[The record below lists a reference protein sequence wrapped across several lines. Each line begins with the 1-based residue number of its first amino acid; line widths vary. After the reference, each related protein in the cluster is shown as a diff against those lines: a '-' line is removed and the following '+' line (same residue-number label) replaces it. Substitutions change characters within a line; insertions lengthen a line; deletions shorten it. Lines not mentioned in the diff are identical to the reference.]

1 MSIGE
6 SRSPDGNI
14 TATLSI
20 PRGVL
25 QLVAPPP
32 ETLSQCNVEAV
43 TGIPR
48 RVFLEAIRAPDFPVP
63 VARLGKLRIVN
74 RAAFV
79 AWLEDNAR
87 KQIAAPSSPSAA
99 TDAAS
104 TGNTAPAEH
113 ADDILGAVGLQPR
126 PASPSRMRATNRR
139 ARRL

>member
-74 RAAFV
+74 RVAFV
-79 AWLEDNAR
+79 AWLEENAR
-87 KQIAAPSSPSAA
+87 KQSATPSSPSA
-99 TDAAS
+99 TNDAAP
-104 TGNTAPAEH
+104 TDDTAPAEH

-126 PASPSRMRATNRR
+126 PASPSRARATNRR
-139 ARRL
+139 ARRV